1 MSLLRDAYSRPLMR
15 AALLQFG
22 LLLFFSLFLDFGV
35 LCQACSFSSVAFWF
49 GTILIMIRR
58 RGNPTA
64 ADLTYIRWGLL
75 LINLLG
81 MPAFVMVWRLKGVIW

>member
-1 MSLLRDAYSRPLMR
+1 MR

-35 LCQACSFSSVAFWF
+35 LCQACSFSSVTFWL
-49 GTILIMIRR
+49 GTIIILIRR

-64 ADLTYIRWGLL
+64 GDLTYLRWGLL
-75 LINLLG
+75 VINLIG
-81 MPAFVMVWRLKGVIW
+81 VPAFVTVWRLKGLIR